1 MDDYTTLRAEIKQW
15 ERDFRAQE
23 GREPGINDIKARPDI
38 AQKYK
43 QYKKLSKAASGNAEA
58 GSSKARDSQVPA
70 TPPRNAKRPSA
81 AAIPISAK
89 RAVGSTGPLST
100 FNPFSPQKAKAK
112 DAFPVASR
120 PPRPLGNPFASP
132 AKSKKKERNSSSSRS
147 ASPPAPNTAVS
158 RARKRLRG
166 DQVSPSPNKEKR
178 RKTTPDLRPL
188 PKLTF
193 NLSQS
198 DDDQD
203 DSDTL
208 VEHTS
213 FVNNSPVKGASSFAL
228 FDDTPMPSA
237 DIFGLN
243 KKAPS
248 QDSKGDLLGRPMKP
262 LKSSKGKGIFPK
274 VTGKQQTLTQ
284 FLGGAQ
290 KPALP
295 FDVPRN
301 TNAESSMASSSA
313 GTTPPPLDDHSVTS
327 ENARSKSPL
336 LPPSPPATATTT
348 TYKNKGKRKA
358 DPKSLDGRKR
368 AKMAQNDQSD
378 DDASTSDPEFAT
390 TVKIIKPARAA
401 EGTGDTD
408 SDTDPV
414 FSYLRPG
421 SKPRASTTSP
431 PPAPQHGH
439 PSTTVIDLPDKLR
452 NLLALDEAEVKAT
465 DREAEKVFQNLVYG
479 RRVTHYDPKKGEI
492 WDVGEEDGED
502 GEEGN
507 PAEDDEWEGEPVPWE
522 VGELDQARYD

>member
-1 MDDYTTLRAEIKQW
+1 LLA
-15 ERDFRAQE
+15 
-23 GREPGINDIKARPDI
+23 I

-43 QYKKLSKAASGNAEA
+43 QYKKLSKAAGGNAEA
-58 GSSKARDSQVPA
+58 SSSKARDSQAPA
-70 TPPRNAKRPSA
+70 TPPRNAKRSGA
-81 AAIPISAK
+81 AAIPISSK
-89 RAVGSTGPLST
+89 RAIGSTGPLST

-120 PPRPLGNPFASP
+120 APRPLGNPFASP
-132 AKSKKKERNSSSSRS
+132 VKSKKKQRDPSSSRS
-147 ASPPAPNTAVS
+147 PSPPAPNTAIS

-166 DQVSPSPNKEKR
+166 EQVSPSPNKEKR
-178 RKTTPDLRPL
+178 RKTTPDTRPL

-198 DDDQD
+198 NDGQD

-208 VEHTS
+208 VENPS
-213 FVNNSPVKGASSFAL
+213 FVDDSPVKGASSFAL

-243 KKAPS
+243 KKASS

-262 LKSSKGKGIFPK
+262 LKASKGKGIFPK
-274 VTGKQQTLTQ
+274 VTGKQQTLTH
-284 FLGGAQ
+284 FLGGTQ
-290 KPALP
+290 KPTPPLHLP
-295 FDVPRN
+295 RTN
-301 TNAESSMASSSA
+301 NAEASSSA
-313 GTTPPPLDDHSVTS
+313 GTTPPPEDDHSVTS
-327 ENARSKSPL
+327 DTARSKSPL

-348 TYKNKGKRKA
+348 SFKNKGKRKA
-358 DPKSLDGRKR
+358 DPKSLNGRKR
-368 AKMAQNDQSD
+368 AKTAQNNQSD

-390 TVKIIKPARAA
+390 TVKIIKPVRAA

-408 SDTDPV
+408 SETDPV

-452 NLLALDEAEVKAT
+452 NLLALNEAEVKAT

-492 WDVGEEDGED
+492 WDVGEDDGED
-502 GEEGN
+502 GEEKN